1 MIMKPGLGR
10 GRRFDM
16 LVLPRHDVPLSPSR
30 PQEEKGNV
38 LVTELAPNRIIGL
51 TGRASQVTGHGIGLL
66 IGGDAKNFKLTKESV
81 ENTIDAIVKIAEEM
95 DYCISVTTSRRTSS
109 GIDSFLKD
117 RLGGHKRCK
126 LLIIAN
132 ENNIEGTVQN
142 ILEMSEIVV
151 VSSESVSMI
160 SEAVSSGRYVVVFR
174 PKQENKKRAKYDK
187 VIGDLEKRG
196 YIKVA
201 SPDGV
206 YETIRGLL
214 RAHPA
219 IKMPEDR
226 DRIIERLSGII

>member
-1 MIMKPGLGR
+1 
-10 GRRFDM
+10 
-16 LVLPRHDVPLSPSR
+16 
-30 PQEEKGNV
+30 

-51 TGRASQVTGHGIGLL
+51 TSHESRAAGHGIGLL

-81 ENTIDAIVKIAEEM
+81 ENTIDAILKIAEEM
-95 DYCISVTTSRRTSS
+95 DYYVSVTTSRRTSPR
-109 GIDSFLKD
+109 IDSFLKD
-117 RLGGHKRCK
+117 RLGDHKRCK

-132 ENNIEGTVQN
+132 ENNIEGAVQN
-142 ILEMSEIVV
+142 ILEMSEIMV

-174 PKQENKKRAKYDK
+174 AKQENKKRAKYDR
-187 VIGDLEKRG
+187 VIGGLEKKG

-206 YETIRGLL
+206 YETIRGFL
-214 RAHPA
+214 RAHPV

-226 DRIIERLSGII
+226 DRIIKRLSGII